1 MIRHLSEIEG
11 ENGSYPGSDHRQKHA
26 EYVLGDVEKL
36 IPLFLFGYANRVYA
50 GNHNDKSRYGED
62 RYQCPVVT
70 VLANAILNLLSPS
83 DLSLIGITFLDVPFC
98 FT

>member
-1 MIRHLSEIEG
+1 MF
-11 ENGSYPGSDHRQKHA
+11 
-26 EYVLGDVEKL
+26 EKL

-50 GNHNDKSRYGED
+50 GNHNDKSRYSED
-62 RYQCPVVT
+62 RYQCLGRDCLSQRNRK
-70 VLANAILNLLSPS
+70 LAVPS